1 MEPTLSESLWND
13 LSLRGDA
20 TAERRPPLDGE
31 RHVDVA
37 VVGAGFTGLWTAH
50 HLKRHDP
57 SLRIAIL
64 ERECAGFGASG
75 RNGGWC
81 SALFPVSDR
90 RIDRVHGPGAGRD
103 LRVELKREVEKVV
116 AFCHQNGVDAVL
128 GGELTLARTS
138 AQRERLR
145 AEAHGDV
152 QWLSPIEIA
161 ARIRATAVLGG
172 TYDPTC
178 AALHPGDLVRA
189 LTKTVVAQGVEI
201 CESTEATAMAPRL
214 VHTATGT
221 VHARIVVRAT
231 EAWTQTFPGARRA
244 VAPVYSLVIA
254 TEPLPTKVW
263 DEIGWAGRETLHDG
277 RNLIIYAQ
285 RTADG
290 RIVFGGRGAP
300 YHWGSRIAPGY
311 DTSPRV
317 FEALESALHDLLPPT
332 RGSAI
337 THRWGGPLGVPRDFF
352 PSVSF
357 DRATGCASAGGYV
370 GDGVA
375 ASALAGRTLADLI
388 LARDTDR
395 SRLAWVGHRSRRWEP
410 EPLRWLGI
418 NAGRVLA
425 GSIDRSERAGVLP
438 RRRSALLSALTG
450 G

>member
-1 MEPTLSESLWND
+1 VEPTLSGPLWND
-13 LSLRGDA
+13 LSSRGD
-20 TAERRPPLDGE
+20 TAADRYPPLDGE

-37 VVGAGFTGLWTAH
+37 IVGAGFTGLWTAH

-57 SLRIAIL
+57 SLRIVIL
-64 ERECAGFGASG
+64 EREFAGFGASG

-81 SALFPVSDR
+81 SALFPVSDG
-90 RIDRVHGPGAGRD
+90 RVDALHGTGAGHA
-103 LRVELKREVEKVV
+103 LRAELRREVERVV
-116 AFCHQNGVDAVL
+116 AFCAANGVDAVL

-145 AEAHGDV
+145 AEVGGDV
-152 QWLSPIEIA
+152 QWLSPIEVA

-172 TYDPTC
+172 TYDPHC

-189 LTKTVVAQGVEI
+189 LTKAVVAQGVEI
-201 CESTEATAMAPRL
+201 CERTEVTALAPRL
-214 VHTATGT
+214 VHTISGI
-221 VHARIVVRAT
+221 VHAQTVVRAT
-231 EAWTQTFPGARRA
+231 EAWTQTFPEARGA

-254 TEPLPTKVW
+254 TEPLPAKVW

-300 YHWGSRIAPGY
+300 YHWGSRISPGY
-311 DTSPRV
+311 DSSPRV
-317 FEALESALHDLLPPT
+317 FDLLESALHDLLPPT
-332 RGSAI
+332 RGAAI

-352 PSVSF
+352 PSVRF
-357 DRATGCASAGGYV
+357 DRATGFASAGGYV

-388 LARDTDR
+388 LNRGTDR
-395 SRLAWVGHRSRRWEP
+395 SALAWVDHRSRQWEP

-425 GSIDRSERAGVLP
+425 ASVDRSERAGRHP
-438 RRRSALLSALTG
+438 RRRTALLSALTG